1 MDTLSS
7 YLPSLS
13 GLVAFEAV
21 ARWLGFTCAGKEL
34 NGTPGG
40 GQWSGYRPGPSHRGA
55 LAPFSDAHYVI
66 LRGRGDGALDLLRR

>member
-13 GLVAFEAV
+13 RLVAFEAV
-21 ARWLGFTCAGKEL
+21 ARRLGFTRAGKEL
-34 NGTPGG
+34 NVTQAAVN
-40 GQWSGYRPGPSHRGA
+40 GQGIALVRPIEA

-66 LRGRGDGALDLLRR
+66 LPAGGEMGR